1 MCWMAAIPIAMAGAS
16 MASSAFGQKAQ
27 AKAAAAQTDAAR
39 KQKRELIKAGNYE
52 DQNLNLQQRESWE
65 ATNAKLSDARLT
77 AIQNLGMVNTAI
89 SESNM
94 EGNSMERLQRVA
106 LLDEQRQAQALMDEN
121 TSMQNQ
127 LWAARIGNTE
137 STRGQV
143 DAINGKAP
151 KRSVLADALEIGTAG
166 AQGYMAGKSLGGG
179 STTPAPSKT
188 NKPSDVFAAGISGLG
203 LKTRKGG

>member
-1 MCWMAAIPIAMAGAS
+1 MAIPIAMAGAA

-27 AKAAAAQTDAAR
+27 AKAAAAQADAAR
-39 KQKRELIKAGNYE
+39 KQKRELVKAGNYE

-77 AIQNLGMVNTAI
+77 AIQNMGMVNTAI
-89 SESNM
+89 AESGM
-94 EGNSMERLQRVA
+94 EGNSMERLQRVS

-127 LWAARIGNTE
+127 LWAARIGNVE

-143 DAINGKAP
+143 NAINGKAP
-151 KRSVLADALEIGTAG
+151 KRSVLADALEVGTAG
-166 AQGYMAGKSLGGG
+166 VGGFLQGSMLTKGGG
-179 STTPAPSKT
+179 DSSKKAAAPISAAKPAY
-188 NKPSDVFAAGISGLG
+188 
-203 LKTRKGG
+203 TRKGG

>member
-1 MCWMAAIPIAMAGAS
+1 MCWMAAIPIAMAGAGA
-16 MASSAFGQKAQ
+16 ASAAFGQKAE
-27 AKAAAAQTDAAR
+27 AKAAGAQADAAR
-39 KQKRELIKAGNYE
+39 RQKRELIKAGNYE

-65 ATNAKLSDARLT
+65 STNAKLSDARLT
-77 AIQNLGMVNTAI
+77 AIQNMGMVNTAI
-89 SESNM
+89 AESGM

-127 LWAARIGNTE
+127 LWASRIGNVE

-151 KRSVLADALEIGTAG
+151 KRSVLADALSIGSAG
-166 AQGYMAGKSLGGG
+166 AQGYMAGSALSGG
-179 STTPAPSKT
+179 SKAPAPSKAS
-188 NKPSDVFAAGISGLG
+188 KPSDVFAAGIGGLG
-203 LKTRKGG
+203 LNTRKGG

>member
-1 MCWMAAIPIAMAGAS
+1 MCWMMAIPIAMAGAS

-27 AKAAAAQTDAAR
+27 AKAAAAQADAAR
-39 KQKRELIKAGNYE
+39 KQKRELVKAGNYE
-52 DQNLNLQQRESWE
+52 DANLNLQQRESWE

-77 AIQNLGMVNTAI
+77 AIQNMGMVNTAI
-89 SESNM
+89 AESGM

-106 LLDEQRQAQALMDEN
+106 LLDEQRQAQSLMDEN

-127 LWAARIGNTE
+127 LWAARIGNVE

-151 KRSVLADALEIGTAG
+151 KRSVLADALEVGTAG
-166 AQGYMAGKSLGGG
+166 VGGFLQG
-179 STTPAPSKT
+179 STLMKGGRDSSKKAAAPIGAAKPAY
-188 NKPSDVFAAGISGLG
+188 
-203 LKTRKGG
+203 TRKGG

>member
-16 MASSAFGQKAQ
+16 AASAVFGQKAE
-27 AKAAAAQTDAAR
+27 AKAAAAQADAAR
-39 KQKRELIKAGNYE
+39 RQKRELIKSGNYE

-65 ATNAKLSDARLT
+65 STNAKLSDARLT
-77 AIQNLGMVNTAI
+77 AIQNMGMVNTAI
-89 SESNM
+89 AESGM

-137 STRGQV
+137 STKGQV

-151 KRSVLADALEIGTAG
+151 KRSVLADALSVGSAG
-166 AQGYMAGKSLGGG
+166 AQGYLAGKSLTSGG
-179 STTPAPSKT
+179 SSSSKT
-188 NKPSDVFAAGISGLG
+188 AAPIGAAKPAY
-203 LKTRKGG
+203 TRKGG

>member
-1 MCWMAAIPIAMAGAS
+1 MCWMMAIPVAMAGAS
-16 MASSAFGQKAQ
+16 MASTAFGQKAQ
-27 AKAAAAQTDAAR
+27 AKAAAAQADAAR
-39 KQKRELIKAGNYE
+39 RQKLELVKAGNYE
-52 DQNLNLQQRESWE
+52 DANLNLQQRESWE

-89 SESNM
+89 AESGM

-127 LWAARIGNTE
+127 LWAARIGNVE

-151 KRSVLADALEIGTAG
+151 KRSVLADILEVGTAG
-166 AQGYMAGKSLGGG
+166 AGGYLAGSSLVKGDKQT
-179 STTPAPSKT
+179 SKKAAAPIGAA
-188 NKPSDVFAAGISGLG
+188 KPVY
-203 LKTRKGG
+203 TRKGG